1 MILAFLKIDH
11 TIDLIT
17 NSSSELFVMEAKTS
31 KQLVV
36 EMLNEAL
43 KGATTVSL
51 DSIEERV
58 IKDCRQYE
66 ADLKIDEALAL
77 FPEGTREELRAK
89 YLTEP
94 NYFGVSFDRDWVYE
108 MDNNGI
114 YVRDI
119 LSNLGFELI
128 DTDY

>member
-43 KGATTVSL
+43 KGATSVSIN
-51 DSIEERV
+51 SIEDRI
-58 IKDCRQYE
+58 IKECRPSD
-66 ADLKIDEALAL
+66 ADWRIDDALTL
-77 FPEGTREELRAK
+77 FPEETREELKAK

-108 MDNNGI
+108 MDNKGI
-114 YVRDI
+114 YIRDI
-119 LSNLGFELI
+119 LSSLGFELI